1 MKNTIHKITIKDLKE
16 IECKELNKYTH
27 YVKIDGS
34 KIDSWQ
40 TFKEDMIEKFKLP
53 MGQDGNA
60 NEYLDWMRDLSW
72 LNKTSYVLIIYNYDE
87 FLSGNSSEKKNI
99 MNDFSEYILPF
110 WESEV
115 EQAVVD
121 GEAKSFQL
129 YLID

>member
-1 MKNTIHKITIKDLKE
+1 MKNTIHKITIKDIKE
-16 IECKELNKYTH
+16 IEYKELNDYTH

-40 TFKEDMIEKFKLP
+40 TFKEDMIRKFKLP
-53 MGQDGNA
+53 MGPDGNA

-72 LNKTSYVLIIYNYDE
+72 LKKRSYVLVICNYDE
-87 FLSGNSSEKKNI
+87 FLSENSIEKKNI

-115 EQAVVD
+115 EQVVVD
-121 GEAKSFQL
+121 GVAKSFQL